1 MLKIQEKWYC
11 FSQNVLDKVCCEGI
25 MEKLFAISKL
35 IVAFSIINEKKGK
48 GVVLERRSNLLCKR
62 LPMIYHGCHR

>member
-1 MLKIQEKWYC
+1 
-11 FSQNVLDKVCCEGI
+11 